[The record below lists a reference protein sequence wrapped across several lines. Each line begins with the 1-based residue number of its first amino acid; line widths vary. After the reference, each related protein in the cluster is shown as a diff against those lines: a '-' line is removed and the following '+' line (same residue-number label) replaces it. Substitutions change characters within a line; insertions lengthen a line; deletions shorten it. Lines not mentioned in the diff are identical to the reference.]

1 MTEPTR
7 VVICGT
13 GSGAHALAAVASR
26 NGFEVCVL
34 SQSADKAQ
42 RWTES
47 MQHQPLAVIG
57 RNGDGAW
64 TANSFQVTHD
74 PAVAARG
81 CDLIIFAVPIFSHE
95 RYLELLKPEIKDGCV
110 IVGLP
115 GQNGFEFEVRNTLGP
130 KLRNCAVINFESL
143 PWSCRVVEFGEKV
156 RVNGTKKT
164 LVGAIQGEF
173 PKTKVKQVL
182 ETLQRVLGEFPKL
195 ILSGHLLGI
204 NLMSLNAYS
213 HPPIVYGRWK
223 DWDGKPL
230 DHEPLFFQG
239 VDENTASLLEK
250 ISEEVVAISRRI
262 MAEYPDVDLSQVVP
276 MYEWDIAHYGDQI
289 ADKTNLMTALRTNAL
304 YQGRAHPMVQISN
317 GKYIPDFNHRFLLE
331 DIPCLAVIRGIA
343 EIAGVETPNLDTVLL
358 WGQEKLDKEY
368 LVGSKLI
375 GKDVATSRCP
385 QRYGITS
392 IEELLGCVDQSPRPI
407 AMSAAISNASVAAR
421 SEVMSELS

>member
-1 MTEPTR
+1 MIKLTR
-7 VVICGT
+7 VLICGT

-26 NGFEVCVL
+26 NGFDVCVL
-34 SQSADKAQ
+34 SQNAGKAQ
-42 RWTES
+42 RWNES
-47 MQHQPLAVIG
+47 LERQPLAVIG

-64 TANSFQVTHD
+64 MANSFSVTDD

-81 CDLIIFAVPIFSHE
+81 CDLIIFAVPTFSHE
-95 RYLELLKPEIKDGCV
+95 RYLELLKPEIRDGCV

-130 KLRNCAVINFESL
+130 RLRNCAVINFESL
-143 PWSCRVVEFGEKV
+143 PWSCRVVDFGATV
-156 RVNGTKKT
+156 RINGTKKT
-164 LVGAIQGEF
+164 LVGAIQGDL
-173 PKTKVKQVL
+173 PKFKVNQVL
-182 ETLQRVLGEFPKL
+182 ETLQGVLGEFPKL

-213 HPPIVYGRWK
+213 HPPIMYGRWK

-239 VDENTASLLEK
+239 VDENTAGLLEK
-250 ISEEVVAISRRI
+250 ISDEVVAISRRI
-262 MAEYPDVDLSQVVP
+262 MAEYPIDLSQVVR
-276 MYEWDIAHYGDQI
+276 MYDWDIAHYSDQI

-304 YQGRAHPMVQISN
+304 YQGRAHPMVQIGN
-317 GKYIPDFNHRFLLE
+317 GQYIPDFNHRFLLE

-343 EIAGVETPNLDTVLL
+343 EIAGVETPNLDMVLL
-358 WGQEKLDKEY
+358 WGQGKLDKEY

-375 GKDVATSRCP
+375 GKDLATTRCP
-385 QRYGITS
+385 QRYGITT
-392 IEELLGCVDQSPRPI
+392 IEELLGYKNHAPRVI